1 MEFEGRED
9 VFHKFGSNLFRDG
22 PELAA
27 NEAWC
32 YFRVVDVWEMAVD
45 DSLGVFAW
53 RNLYFTTNVN
63 GDEEL

>member
-1 MEFEGRED
+1 MDFEGRED
-9 VFHKFGSNLFRDG
+9 VFHKFGSNLFEDG
-22 PELAA
+22 SELAA

-53 RNLYFTTNVN
+53 RNLYFTANVN